1 MGLKRIAVVG
11 LAVILTGLMGAA
23 VAQASPG
30 SGGNSEIIDLQCQ
43 DLGAVQVVV
52 SNTSDHANEN
62 APAWGTGRIVGSNTV
77 LIPFSFDFQGTF
89 TPSDNSG
96 SQPVSFS
103 LAKGHGGAAPNGNF
117 DTCTFQISETSP
129 EGSFEAT
136 GTVVGLIPAGFADA
150 GGGPH

>member
-52 SNTSDHANEN
+52 SNTSDHANES
-62 APAWGTGRIVGSNTV
+62 APAWGVGRVVGSNTV
-77 LIPFSFDFQGTF
+77 VIPFSFDFEGTF
-89 TPSDNSG
+89 TPSDGSG
-96 SQPVSFS
+96 SQPVSFAQS
-103 LAKGHGGAAPNGNF
+103 KGMGKAAPGGATF
-117 DTCTFQISETSP
+117 DTCTFQISDTGP
-129 EGSFEAT
+129 DGSFEAT
-136 GTVVGLIPAGFADA
+136 GTVLALISG
-150 GGGPH
+150 